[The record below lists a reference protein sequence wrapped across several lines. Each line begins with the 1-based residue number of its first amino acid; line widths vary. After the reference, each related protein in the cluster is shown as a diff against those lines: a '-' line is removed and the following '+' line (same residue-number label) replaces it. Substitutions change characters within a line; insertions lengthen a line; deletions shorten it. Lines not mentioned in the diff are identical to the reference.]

1 MYKTLKKMS
10 FRAILPTFIILL
22 VFAVAALA
30 ITAPCLVSML
40 NVRPGLDESV
50 SSGDMVRFDSMMV
63 VAGFATVSNANGKTV
78 QTYYML
84 DLGNGKFMAM
94 KASPKYDSSLNRAL
108 AQSES
113 YYHTHAIDTL
123 SPMGEICGS
132 VMAMDSETYSFLEQG
147 LASAELEGDIFPY
160 TIMLGYVGTLP
171 NAWFTV
177 LLCVGIALLLAA
189 GVLAA
194 LCFSGFYHRYAR
206 EFVESR
212 YSQEEAEADFEKA
225 TVLDNVRL
233 GDRLLWYQTGARI
246 YCAAVDS
253 LLWGFERIDARMTG
267 ARRYSLYLYDSN
279 GVCHDIHTKT
289 AQERRP
295 LADAIAEKGHPFI
308 FGYSQERAGLFARD
322 RAAFKRMAEAEIRK

>member
-1 MYKTLKKMS
+1 MYRTLKKMS
-10 FRAILPTFIILL
+10 FRAILPAFIALL
-22 VFAVAALA
+22 VFAAAALA
-30 ITAPCLVSML
+30 ITAPCLVSLMSE
-40 NVRPGLDESV
+40 RSGLDEGA

-63 VAGFATVSNANGKTV
+63 VAAFATVSNANGKTV

-94 KASPKYDSSLNRAL
+94 KAAPEYDSLLDKAL
-108 AQSES
+108 TQSES
-113 YYHTHAIDTL
+113 YYHTHAIDML
-123 SPMGEICGS
+123 SPMGEISGS
-132 VMAMDSETYSFLEQG
+132 VMAMDSETRSFLEQG

-160 TIMLGYVGTLP
+160 TVMLGYIGYLSHTR
-171 NAWFTV
+171 FIV

-189 GVLAA
+189 AALAV

-225 TVLDNVRL
+225 AVLDNVCL

-267 ARRYSLYLYDSN
+267 SRRYSLYLYDSS

-295 LADAIAEKGHPFI
+295 LADAIAAKGHPFI